1 MRKFI
6 SAVTS
11 LVLTASMASVLV
23 PASVAAEDT
32 VKGLSLEAFAEADSK
47 YSKMGSNITVSAEDI
62 AAGDV
67 TIPCALYIDETTPSA
82 TIGASWFVNGG
93 ADAEKI
99 TAKMYDPWASYWSEA
114 KEYTIADGSTF
125 STKNYVT
132 FTGEYDDFDESYVN
146 TGMAGSIVAQKGQS
160 GCNTNNY
167 YMNYGWATYEKN
179 YKYTGSKS
187 TDHPVVVFDVTLPK
201 GIAAG
206 EYTLEFTSFNTTR
219 TPDKVNPAPM
229 IETTERFTEENGKL
243 TLQNMTI
250 TVEGGS
256 VDPGTTTTTTT
267 TTTTKSNPG
276 TTTTTTQPVGDA
288 DIVFDFGNYTA
299 KPGDKVK
306 VNVILTANG
315 NKISGMD
322 AVLKQDSPIKL
333 TNIGKTSPVFE
344 KALVINLDESSFN
357 FQSLD
362 SSMEAMVVEDG
373 GTVLTLGYEVPA
385 DCPDGVYEIGF
396 GDKCM
401 VFRDNSAFQ
410 YKTAKV
416 NGFITV
422 GDAQDTT
429 TTTTTSST
437 TTTTT
442 TTTTKDPGTTT
453 TTTTGTSS
461 DGEYAPVWGDT
472 DNNGTV
478 NISDV
483 VILNRWLHDNTSI
496 TISDQGKVNADC
508 CDPQDPK
515 GGKVKVSGVKLTA
528 ADSTAIIE
536 SIVHLVTLPVSSK

>member
-1 MRKFI
+1 MKKNTLKRVFSAI
-6 SAVTS
+6 AVSAVAVSTTSVFASAEAGENYCNKQDNKEAPYQDYYSSNPYTTIDAAEAANATVKPQITIDKIELTLEEAKANPTQTVNFTLGEGCDDKICTIGMHPIWDTRLTPAKSGRSYVKRGEAFDNFQFSENADYLDEGFLTISGMTS
-11 LVLTASMASVLV
+11 LPEDGMIGYNTAGVMFSMQFTI
-23 PASVAAEDT
+23 PDT
-32 VKGLSLEAFAEADSK
+32 AK
-47 YSKMGSNITVSAEDI
+47 
-62 AAGDV
+62 AGD
-67 TIPCALYIDETTPSA
+67 LYP
-82 TIGASWFVNGG
+82 IGIRYQNPGNTS
-93 ADAEKI
+93 DQ
-99 TAKMYDPWASYWSEA
+99 
-114 KEYTIADGSTF
+114 
-125 STKNYVT
+125 
-132 FTGEYDDFDESYVN
+132 FTS
-146 TGMAGSIVAQKGQS
+146 
-160 GCNTNNY
+160 
-167 YMNYGWATYEKN
+167 
-179 YKYTGSKS
+179 YKYDSEESMLMEAYAFTQ
-187 TDHPVVVFDVTLPK
+187 
-201 GIAAG
+201 GITNG
-206 EYTLEFTSFNTTR
+206 YI
-219 TPDKVNPAPM
+219 K
-229 IETTERFTEENGKL
+229 IEDE
-243 TLQNMTI
+243 
-250 TVEGGS
+250 
-256 VDPGTTTTTTT
+256 GTTTTTTTKKADTTTT
-267 TTTTKSNPG
+267 TTTTKKAD
-276 TTTTTTQPVGDA
+276 TTTTTKPVGDA

-306 VNVILTANG
+306 VSVILTANG
-315 NKISGMD
+315 NKISGID

-362 SSMEAMVVEDG
+362 SSMEPMVVEDG

-429 TTTTTSST
+429 TTTTT
-437 TTTTT
+437 
-442 TTTTKDPGTTT
+442 TKDPGTTT
-453 TTTTGTSS
+453 TTTKPVG
-461 DGEYAPVWGDT
+461 GEYTPDWGDT
-472 DNNGTV
+472 DCNGTV

-483 VILNRWLHDNTSI
+483 VILNRWLHDNTYI

-536 SIVHLVTLPVSSK
+536 SIVHLVTLPVASK